1 MRRCA
6 WLGLLLGPLSSA
18 LRVPSYEEEFP
29 SDCPESGVLNLN
41 GRYKVTRQI
50 NVTRVCHLIALPGT
64 EIRLH
69 EQIFFQADATFS
81 GSWTFIGVDH
91 VGAQGRCLDVEGEAR
106 FLNATA
112 HFTNCGGPSTEDG
125 GGLYAEKSLLVQES
139 QLEFRE
145 CEAIVG
151 GSIFVQRGLYLSKSH
166 LSVLDSKAEEFGGGI
181 HVARFDVDDRSAA
194 AFRNCVAGRGGG
206 GGILVYNGTMISD
219 GHISLTHC
227 VSTEGGGIALLGSR
241 AHLLQRQGSIEVRQ
255 SRSRSAQ
262 GGCIHVDNNFEQ
274 LADGVVILD
283 GCATAMGTGGGLS
296 THELNQHG
304 TLQITNATAL
314 DGGAIF
320 VEKTARITGRIMTRN
335 TTANAY
341 GGSIRAEMMLLLS
354 GELRIRDSRTHYGG
368 GALHL
373 TSMKVAGGV
382 VDIQNSSAVESGGAI
397 YVALLFTQ
405 SGGRVIIQ
413 DAGARWGGAIRSFW
427 FGQKAGSITIR
438 RCYSEVPD
446 LAAGMGG
453 GLNLLG
459 GLFQGREG
467 VMHFE
472 DVWTTRNGG
481 AIASIFIVSRG
492 NITFKDVYAR
502 DEGGAVFLHKYQ
514 TRVGPK
520 QKRFKETLE
529 KLTEDVVEYTLGGRA
544 TRDYGVY
551 RSDYLALG
559 ESRHVFQNCKA
570 SLGGAIHAAGAVRMK
585 GHVEFRDVMATTVRG
600 GAAVSSHLMSV
611 DRPVTIINASVPD
624 GGVFCMQRA
633 FRASMMT
640 FINATAPQIQCA
652 SRLRI
657 IDVSVTGTT
666 ASLMAPQRKIQ
677 RLTCDNG
684 LEGYLDRM
692 ETGCHRCRPGFFQL
706 QGGPEIRND
715 NQVTGHNCI
724 QAPMGSEQI
733 DQILQ
738 IRPGFMVARS
748 NLSTSLRCPNV
759 MACPG
764 GQLMAD
770 QGVRDMCEHGYEG
783 HDDHHHLD
791 GNRTCSHPRDSDHH
805 CSLSGVDGGSSAS
818 GVQGAER
825 GLKSLRRPWEAE
837 TPCRSSIAEYS
848 SESLKVG

>member
-1 MRRCA
+1 
-6 WLGLLLGPLSSA
+6 
-18 LRVPSYEEEFP
+18 
-29 SDCPESGVLNLN
+29 
-41 GRYKVTRQI
+41 
-50 NVTRVCHLIALPGT
+50 
-64 EIRLH
+64 
-69 EQIFFQADATFS
+69 
-81 GSWTFIGVDH
+81 
-91 VGAQGRCLDVEGEAR
+91 
-106 FLNATA
+106 
-112 HFTNCGGPSTEDG
+112 
-125 GGLYAEKSLLVQES
+125 
-139 QLEFRE
+139 
-145 CEAIVG
+145 
-151 GSIFVQRGLYLSKSH
+151 
-166 LSVLDSKAEEFGGGI
+166 
-181 HVARFDVDDRSAA
+181 
-194 AFRNCVAGRGGG
+194 
-206 GGILVYNGTMISD
+206 
-219 GHISLTHC
+219 
-227 VSTEGGGIALLGSR
+227 
-241 AHLLQRQGSIEVRQ
+241 
-255 SRSRSAQ
+255 
-262 GGCIHVDNNFEQ
+262 
-274 LADGVVILD
+274 
-283 GCATAMGTGGGLS
+283 
-296 THELNQHG
+296 
-304 TLQITNATAL
+304 
-314 DGGAIF
+314 
-320 VEKTARITGRIMTRN
+320 
-335 TTANAY
+335 
-341 GGSIRAEMMLLLS
+341 
-354 GELRIRDSRTHYGG
+354 
-368 GALHL
+368 
-373 TSMKVAGGV
+373 
-382 VDIQNSSAVESGGAI
+382 
-397 YVALLFTQ
+397 
-405 SGGRVIIQ
+405 
-413 DAGARWGGAIRSFW
+413 
-427 FGQKAGSITIR
+427 
-438 RCYSEVPD
+438 
-446 LAAGMGG
+446 
-453 GLNLLG
+453 
-459 GLFQGREG
+459 
-467 VMHFE
+467 MHFE

-783 HDDHHHLD
+783 R
-791 GNRTCSHPRDSDHH
+791 GCVNCQKSSHGRVTNNPFACAACAQRPFRKVFQWTWFI
-805 CSLSGVDGGSSAS
+805 LQNSGIFAISAS
-818 GVQGAER
+818 GVLMVEQESYKSTILTNQLMSYVTVSLPVLTAVMYSQTFRNTAEIVQDVLR
-825 GLKSLRRPWEAE
+825 TLQIPVEIADSGGGEGLSVQCLLGYIGLKKTLYGTDVVFAATALCLMAILGWLVDFWSAVVVGFNCFLPRICFCLGRHLVCYRMLPQAQGGEMVCGFEEDAHIPKPMACVMMVVCFLVGAGMWAVLLRYRGDSSSPGVMYLTNAYTTECRMWEITVLLRKMALMAVNAILPVTLHASMQMECISVILLISLVMNHRCAPYVSKAWNNGESVLLVLALATVSLTSCYKANELDWSRSATNQQVMMIIIILMATGPAVILGIQITIALYRELTEVPAPAE
-837 TPCRSSIAEYS
+837 SKEP
-848 SESLKVG
+848 KGD